1 MNHNAYID
9 LLLERDLDE
18 EIKAYHGSPH
28 KFEVF
33 STDAMGSGE
42 GVQEFGWGLY
52 FTDSKEIAEFYA
64 KAGESAV
71 IIDKK
76 SLAQR
81 KRFQRLSDED
91 KANVE
96 LLLRDMADGTLT
108 KSQLFGY
115 AAQLRGSYL
124 LAYNFIRDA
133 KEVKYA
139 KPNIYRVTLHKGKS
153 PAQYDYLQWDKMPSY
168 KQKQKITHTASLMSK
183 DNPVRLKILDSL
195 EKNNGERVYRGIS
208 TAYGD
213 NDKLAS
219 EFLLKAGIDGIEYP
233 AGSLSNIKDSTARN
247 YVVFDP
253 KAVTI
258 EKEPV

>member
-153 PAQYDYLQWDKMPSY
+153 PDQYHYLNWYESVSESDINRIVGKLPAGKLDDY
-168 KQKQKITHTASLMSK
+168 
-183 DNPVRLKILDSL
+183 
-195 EKNNGERVYRGIS
+195 
-208 TAYGD
+208 
-213 NDKLAS
+213 NDKIFDYSGDGDVTGESIYKTVSDILGSDKAAS
-219 EFLLKAGIDGIEYP
+219 QMLLKSGVDGIKYP
-233 AGSLSNIKDSTARN
+233 AGTISGFKKSKATN